1 MLSPR
6 GWEPWNLIMVRSAFD
21 MRSPVTLQQKVQ
33 SGLLAGL
40 GRFSD
45 LVEVMELK
53 GGNAGI
59 GIKFNEFLGLGK
71 SRSGKKK
78 KKLLL
83 KLYLPHNHLKGSLK
97 HRGCWVP
104 PQNAWFSRFGVES
117 EGLCISN
124 QFPGSADAAGP
135 GTTFWEPLLYW
146 LPPLLDRQSWCCF
159 LNRPLPCS

>member
-1 MLSPR
+1 
-6 GWEPWNLIMVRSAFD
+6 MVRSAFD

-33 SGLLAGL
+33 YGLLAGL

-78 KKLLL
+78 
-83 KLYLPHNHLKGSLK
+83 NASQT
-97 HRGCWVP
+97 VP
-104 PQNAWFSRFGVES
+104 ASQSP
-117 EGLCISN
+117 EGLVET
-124 QFPGSADAAGP
+124 QRVLGSTP
-135 GTTFWEPLLYW
+135 ECLV
-146 LPPLLDRQSWCCF
+146 Q
-159 LNRPLPCS
+159 

>member
-1 MLSPR
+1 MSPCV
-6 GWEPWNLIMVRSAFD
+6 WEPWNLIVVGSAFD
-21 MRSPVTLQQKVQ
+21 MRGPVTLQQKVQ
-33 SGLLAGL
+33 YGLLAGL

-78 KKLLL
+78 LLL
-83 KLYLPHNHLKGSLK
+83 KLYLPHNHLEGLLK

-124 QFPGSADAAGP
+124 QFPGSIDAAGP
-135 GTTFWEPLLYW
+135 GTTL
-146 LPPLLDRQSWCCF
+146 
-159 LNRPLPCS
+159 

>member
-1 MLSPR
+1 
-6 GWEPWNLIMVRSAFD
+6 MVRSAFD

-78 KKLLL
+78 KKIASQT
-83 KLYLPHNHLKGSLK
+83 LPASQS
-97 HRGCWVP
+97 P
-104 PQNAWFSRFGVES
+104 
-117 EGLCISN
+117 EGLVET
-124 QFPGSADAAGP
+124 QRVLGSTP
-135 GTTFWEPLLYW
+135 ECLV
-146 LPPLLDRQSWCCF
+146 Q
-159 LNRPLPCS
+159 